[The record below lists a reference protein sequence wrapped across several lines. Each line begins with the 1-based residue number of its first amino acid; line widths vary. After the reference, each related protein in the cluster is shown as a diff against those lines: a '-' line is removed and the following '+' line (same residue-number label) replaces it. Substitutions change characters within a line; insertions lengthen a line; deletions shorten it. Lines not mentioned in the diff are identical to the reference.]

1 MTSKAIL
8 CISATVFLLA
18 ANAENTVMAQ
28 AYINQV
34 SPGERG
40 VYVPQAPADARPRP
54 PEIPRKPKPRI
65 AKRAAAPARAN
76 PYPSVGRG
84 TSAVVMSTAISQWP
98 TVGAGVVNQ

>member
-1 MTSKAIL
+1 MTSKAIV
-8 CISATVFLLA
+8 CITATVFILTSG
-18 ANAENTVMAQ
+18 AEQTVMAQ

-54 PEIPRKPKPRI
+54 PEIPRKPKPRV
-65 AKRAAAPARAN
+65 AKRGAPTQAN

-84 TSAVVMSTAISQWP
+84 TSAVVMSTATSQWP